1 MVVRGSRI
9 ATEVYNPGQ
18 NLTSQSCWS
27 KLVRNVP
34 ILCARCWN
42 AATDSYAGGTM
53 NRGGGAVLGAIL
65 GGLVGFLLRPSVPF
79 LGQLPFSTVITRGSN
94 LTGLDVILKS
104 TAEQSFNYLV
114 IGAVV
119 GAVVLAIA
127 AGMMGKSKASP
138 SQ

>member
-1 MVVRGSRI
+1 
-9 ATEVYNPGQ
+9 
-18 NLTSQSCWS
+18 
-27 KLVRNVP
+27 
-34 ILCARCWN
+34 
-42 AATDSYAGGTM
+42 M

-114 IGAVV
+114 IGAIV

>member
-1 MVVRGSRI
+1 
-9 ATEVYNPGQ
+9 
-18 NLTSQSCWS
+18 
-27 KLVRNVP
+27 
-34 ILCARCWN
+34 
-42 AATDSYAGGTM
+42 M